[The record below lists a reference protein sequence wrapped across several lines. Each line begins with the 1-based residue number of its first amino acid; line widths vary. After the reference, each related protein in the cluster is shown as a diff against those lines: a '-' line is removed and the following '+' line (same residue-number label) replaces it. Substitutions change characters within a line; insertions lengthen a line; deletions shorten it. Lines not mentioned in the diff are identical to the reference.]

1 MFRRKTVEALMRQYL
16 REKEQLLASNRE
28 LTNQI
33 MYLTGKAWEV
43 PPSEPLEPE
52 IDETVEE
59 SYANATDGVVDDYE
73 DGGF

>member
-1 MFRRKTVEALMRQYL
+1 MRQHF
-16 REKEQLLASNRE
+16 RESEQLLASNRE
-28 LTNQI
+28 LVNQI

-52 IDETVEE
+52 IDETEE
-59 SYANATDGVVDDYE
+59 ETYANATDGVADGF